1 MRATNSSIFV
11 ECYGNLFFD
20 LELVCAGVDRG
31 GGCGNCA
38 VSPPMMPAGGS
49 SAGCVSRTGRCGSSS
64 PCCCSCRASTASANF
79 DADADLPVFFSGN
92 GRPQAVPFAFSPG
105 SLPGDFFSGR
115 RDRGRNG
122 GESRVNDKLSRRLS
136 SPNAGRMG
144 CLMGILYVNRYFVC
158 NFNKCA
164 VNNKLL
170 T

>member
-1 MRATNSSIFV
+1 MGIFSLIWNWFV
-11 ECYGNLFFD
+11 LVLIVAAAVFFA
-20 LELVCAGVDRG
+20 AGLWKLRRQ
-31 GGCGNCA
+31 
-38 VSPPMMPAGGS
+38 PADDA
-49 SAGCVSRTGRCGSSS
+49 AGRVSRTGRCGSSS